1 MHVQAYLFFCIF
13 SFISQIHASILPI
26 DSHSALI
33 GRQTGS
39 ASCVAACADW
49 NTLTKLACNATGM
62 STCVCTGNPA
72 PYYEQCAAC
81 ALATTPNIKFQ
92 HRPRQLLV
100 DIWRKTEIMRRVWD
114 FRHFA
119 AMIGALT
126 RAAAH

>member
-26 DSHSALI
+26 EGHSALI

-49 NTLTKLACNATGM
+49 NTLTNLACDATGT

-81 ALATTPNIKFQ
+81 ALATTPNINTVPGAVKAGT
-92 HRPRQLLV
+92 QLLV
-100 DIWRKTEIMRRVWD
+100 DIY
-114 FRHFA
+114 
-119 AMIGALT
+119 GAYASWCKSLYGATIPALRLT
-126 RAAAH
+126 A